1 MVGKLCLVS
10 TNKSP
15 LISGFLESAHQCP
28 TWGIIAAGQAN
39 ARTAETESPEQSRR
53 PGETGSRFCPLRF
66 GGLMTILKIRGLL
79 WRTIPTLG
87 ALVVRDGY
95 MISLTRLNKVRVVI
109 NSDLIKF
116 IEDTPD
122 TVVTLVSGEK
132 LVVAETV
139 EEVVEKILR
148 FRRQLMHWPE
158 SPRPLGAITS
168 AHAENSEHTEE

>member
-1 MVGKLCLVS
+1 
-10 TNKSP
+10 
-15 LISGFLESAHQCP
+15 
-28 TWGIIAAGQAN
+28 
-39 ARTAETESPEQSRR
+39 
-53 PGETGSRFCPLRF
+53 
-66 GGLMTILKIRGLL
+66 
-79 WRTIPTLG
+79 
-87 ALVVRDGY
+87 
-95 MISLTRLNKVRVVI
+95 VVI

-158 SPRPLGAITS
+158 SPRPLSTITS
-168 AHAENSEHTEE
+168 AHAENCEHTEE